1 MSVML
6 LRSFFSS
13 MTRSRLLFV
22 GTLGIAAACASIPF
36 PNQAD
41 QRRPEW
47 WAFTA
52 PWDPRS
58 DSSARANASRL
69 DAIVYG
75 WIPLDSISGQ
85 PFDLYADTLSRRAPA
100 SVMRMALV
108 TSWHNDRFHPETIRR
123 LAGDPR
129 ALATAASA
137 VAARAS
143 AHEYRGLVLDFEGMS
158 APDVAAT
165 HRVVAVIADSARAHG
180 VRRVALAIP
189 ALDTAGYPAQ
199 IFIPAVDQVV
209 VMLYDEHWSGSP
221 PGPIASPDWARQALA
236 RRVAEVGASHVVAAL
251 PLYGYLWPAGRPAQ
265 TIGFAQAQRLALEG
279 GTTLSRDNAST
290 SLTASRVGEWQ
301 LWIAD
306 AKLVERLSADAQ
318 SLGVRSIALW
328 RLGLEDP
335 SIWNSR

>member
-85 PFDLYADTLSRRAPA
+85 PFDLYADERHAHGARDELAQRPLS
-100 SVMRMALV
+100 SG
-108 TSWHNDRFHPETIRR
+108 NDP
-123 LAGDPR
+123 
-129 ALATAASA
+129 
-137 VAARAS
+137 AAR
-143 AHEYRGLVLDFEGMS
+143 
-158 APDVAAT
+158 
-165 HRVVAVIADSARAHG
+165 
-180 VRRVALAIP
+180 
-189 ALDTAGYPAQ
+189 
-199 IFIPAVDQVV
+199 
-209 VMLYDEHWSGSP
+209 W
-221 PGPIASPDWARQALA
+221 
-236 RRVAEVGASHVVAAL
+236 
-251 PLYGYLWPAGRPAQ
+251 
-265 TIGFAQAQRLALEG
+265 
-279 GTTLSRDNAST
+279 
-290 SLTASRVGEWQ
+290 
-301 LWIAD
+301 
-306 AKLVERLSADAQ
+306 
-318 SLGVRSIALW
+318 
-328 RLGLEDP
+328 
-335 SIWNSR
+335 